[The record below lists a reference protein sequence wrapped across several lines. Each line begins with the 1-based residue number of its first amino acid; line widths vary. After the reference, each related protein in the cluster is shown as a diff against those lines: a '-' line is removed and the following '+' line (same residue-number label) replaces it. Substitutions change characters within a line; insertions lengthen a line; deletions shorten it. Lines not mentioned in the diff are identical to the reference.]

1 MSQSLASRGSRL
13 GAVLLDNLAVLVALL
28 PSGLALISA
37 VDGYGNDGMGGALVL
52 LAFGFFGMLGVQ
64 IYLLAQKGQTIGKRM
79 VGIRIVDH
87 STGDLAGAGRILGLR
102 EFLRG
107 LVSGIPYIGWLL
119 ILIDI
124 LAIFGE
130 DHRCIHD
137 YIART
142 MVVAV
147 SDGDKEV
154 MSKEVDRAPSE
165 ADPATDA
172 ATSSEGTDREVTDGE
187 ATRFGSPVSDTSPP
201 VSSEPSPA
209 VPDCV
214 KRLREV
220 LQNIEELH
228 DECALTDEKLARS
241 KRRALADMIAEAE
254 ADPDAILDGLEWL
267 REEGLLDEADVRT
280 AKSIL

>member
-1 MSQSLASRGSRL
+1 MSQSLASRGLRL
-13 GAVLLDNLAVLVALL
+13 GAVLLDNLAVLAALL
-28 PSGLALISA
+28 PGGLALVAAADS
-37 VDGYGNDGMGGALVL
+37 YGDDGMGGALVL
-52 LAFGFFGMLGVQ
+52 LVFGFVGVLGVQ

-142 MVVAV
+142 TVVVV
-147 SDGDKEV
+147 SGGDKEV

-172 ATSSEGTDREVTDGE
+172 ATSEGTDREVTDGE
-187 ATRFGSPVSDTSPP
+187 PTRFGSPVSGTSPP

-228 DECALTDEKLARS
+228 DEGALTDEKSARS

-254 ADPDAILDGLEWL
+254 ADPGAILDGLGRL

-280 AKSIL
+280 VRSIL